1 MPNNLDFAALIPK
14 RDTFTDSDGRIYEFI
29 NRTDFGAVETARLHR
44 LQKEVEQSLAS
55 LQADLGNEEAAVQF
69 ETAVNGVLALILPAM
84 PRERLAGF
92 TLGQKQAVVEFWN
105 KAQDALGAA
114 PVGEAP
120 AGQPARP

>member
-1 MPNNLDFAALIPK
+1 MPNNLDFTALIPK
-14 RDTFTDSDGRIYEFI
+14 RDTFTDSDGRLYEFI
-29 NRTDFGAVETARLHR
+29 NRTDFGAVETARLHK
-44 LQKEVEQSLAS
+44 LQAQVQQSLAA

-92 TLGQKQAVVEFWN
+92 TLGQKNAIVDFWN